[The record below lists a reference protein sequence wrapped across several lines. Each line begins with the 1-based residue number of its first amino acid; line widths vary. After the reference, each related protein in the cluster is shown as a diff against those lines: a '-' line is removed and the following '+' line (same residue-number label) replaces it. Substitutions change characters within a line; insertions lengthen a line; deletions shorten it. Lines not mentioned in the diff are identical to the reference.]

1 MVSYIIKR
9 FSSLPSVSLCRFA
22 LRSSSLVTD
31 RWWWAP
37 SEMVGIVVDA
47 VWAAFIA
54 IDGGRIGLHGECE
67 LADALEDVS
76 GTPEDDEYISWLNWN
91 ERNRS

>member
-1 MVSYIIKR
+1 
-9 FSSLPSVSLCRFA
+9 
-22 LRSSSLVTD
+22 
-31 RWWWAP
+31 
-37 SEMVGIVVDA
+37 MVGIVVDA

-76 GTPEDDEYISWLNWN
+76 GTPEDDEYISWLN
-91 ERNRS
+91 